1 MAEYVEKRAYERYD
15 YEAPIEYKHY
25 DKNDYYA
32 AKMYNYSMGGMYFES
47 DYDIQLGANIYIKM
61 NTYSA
66 DTPGK
71 VTWCKEYSASDSS
84 YYGVGVQYYENK

>member
-1 MAEYVEKRAYERYD
+1 MAEYVEKRAYKRYD

>member
-1 MAEYVEKRAYERYD
+1 MAEDVEKRDYERYD

-25 DKNDYYA
+25 DKNEYYA
-32 AKMYNYSMGGMYFES
+32 AKMYNYSMGGMYFKS